1 MTAQAG
7 QKATGQ
13 QRGEEMSAVGRKVLK
28 RHTRVQAHAHTYT
41 RTHGPPL
48 PVDPHDAPSP
58 AQGGP
63 PAPTWNTQPPRGCSH
78 RTLFSPRPPP
88 EGRTLKFLLP
98 GPLVRGKCAQSNART
113 PPQGNTLEHA
123 PTSALR
129 RPTDPY
135 VSRLRCHRH
144 REQTARPRTLAV
156 SSPVHHLLHVTLG

>member
-1 MTAQAG
+1 
-7 QKATGQ
+7 
-13 QRGEEMSAVGRKVLK
+13 MSAVGRKVLK
-28 RHTRVQAHAHTYT
+28 RHTRVQAHTHMYT

-113 PPQGNTLEHA
+113 PPPGEHSRTRPYECSQA
-123 PTSALR
+123 TDGPVRVSSALPPSPGTNR
-129 RPTDPY
+129 
-135 VSRLRCHRH
+135 
-144 REQTARPRTLAV
+144 
-156 SSPVHHLLHVTLG
+156 SSPHTGGVFPCAPSSPRHVGLNCDVEMRLTPCPASK